1 MGEPRHR
8 WQSQAH
14 RRWFRFCLVCLSA
27 YIALSA
33 CLAHSGFL
41 TNAWATA
48 AALLST
54 LGVGVGCWY
63 ALGLACSRL
72 DNAAPKARRA
82 CPRTERRVFWAALLI
97 GLFIFGAAFAA
108 HYPGGVNYD
117 VSNQWRQA
125 HSGEF
130 NNWHPVAHTLMIWL
144 AVHVADSYPFVLA
157 CQILAFSAALAW
169 LTATLVRHG
178 TPPGWALAAHVVV
191 ALTPVVRNTLM
202 YVGKDAAMTAGV
214 LVLTAQAVEMLAT
227 RGAWLKRLR
236 HAAAFGVTLG
246 FVTLMR
252 HNAFLWTVPL
262 CLLVLCCYRDA
273 RRGAAVG
280 AGAFLALA
288 LLVRGP
294 LYGALDIV
302 YPDNFVEESVGLPM
316 TVLGDIRQRE
326 PQALT
331 PEADAFL
338 ASLADEEAW
347 QDAYVLHQYNSIKF
361 TYDRERIAGLPMTA
375 VWRMALQSAANA
387 PRVAFEAVVG
397 VTDLVW
403 GLDGQDEGVQNV
415 GNTGD
420 LPQAQAQNGRLN
432 ALGRAV
438 CAFLDEALA
447 WLPLAYL
454 TRNIG
459 VSLLLL
465 LLVSLWALYRG
476 GVRTLTLSLP
486 VLLYDLGTMLL
497 LCGQDARFFQ
507 CSMAACLPCAL
518 ALCFDQ
524 PQDESLQIH
533 A

>member
-1 MGEPRHR
+1 
-8 WQSQAH
+8 
-14 RRWFRFCLVCLSA
+14 
-27 YIALSA
+27 
-33 CLAHSGFL
+33 
-41 TNAWATA
+41 
-48 AALLST
+48 
-54 LGVGVGCWY
+54 
-63 ALGLACSRL
+63 
-72 DNAAPKARRA
+72 
-82 CPRTERRVFWAALLI
+82 
-97 GLFIFGAAFAA
+97 
-108 HYPGGVNYD
+108 
-117 VSNQWRQA
+117 
-125 HSGEF
+125 
-130 NNWHPVAHTLMIWL
+130 
-144 AVHVADSYPFVLA
+144 
-157 CQILAFSAALAW
+157 
-169 LTATLVRHG
+169 
-178 TPPGWALAAHVVV
+178 
-191 ALTPVVRNTLM
+191 
-202 YVGKDAAMTAGV
+202 
-214 LVLTAQAVEMLAT
+214 
-227 RGAWLKRLR
+227 
-236 HAAAFGVTLG
+236 
-246 FVTLMR
+246 
-252 HNAFLWTVPL
+252 
-262 CLLVLCCYRDA
+262 
-273 RRGAAVG
+273 
-280 AGAFLALA
+280 
-288 LLVRGP
+288 
-294 LYGALDIV
+294 
-302 YPDNFVEESVGLPM
+302 
-316 TVLGDIRQRE
+316 
-326 PQALT
+326 
-331 PEADAFL
+331 
-338 ASLADEEAW
+338 
-347 QDAYVLHQYNSIKF
+347 
-361 TYDRERIAGLPMTA
+361 MTA